1 MSGLFAPITS
11 LMSGRNKTKQL
22 MVGVLFSV
30 PLAVAVISDPPGWTL
45 PGMLMLGS
53 FLFAVYYLAALHFTT
68 DTAWTEIHQVARL
81 LGEHDLRHAQMPK
94 EATLSAANRA
104 GRGQMGQ
111 LYTALTRTHEGL
123 RELVSRVQHSA
134 DVARATAA
142 ELAAGSDNLAQ
153 RTEQQSTTLQET
165 ASGMDE
171 LESTVKRTAEN
182 CRRASELA
190 EGAADVALKG
200 ANLVNRAVSTM
211 ETVDGSSKRIVDI
224 IGVIEGIAFQTNILA
239 LNAAVEAARAGEQGR
254 GFAVV
259 AAEVR
264 SLAQRSSDAAREI
277 NGLIRAS
284 VSNVDEGTKLVH
296 DAGETIN
303 DVVQSVAQV
312 NQLIREIAVA
322 SSQQSAGVEEMNK
335 ALIRLE
341 AVTEHNATL
350 VQEANASAN
359 QLKEESGELSG
370 LVGRFRVDAAAP
382 TRAAVATLEAP
393 PPRRKAIASQ
403 SKLELPACSP
413 RGAPQKR

>member
-1 MSGLFAPITS
+1 MSWIFTPIAA

-22 MVGVLFSV
+22 MVGILFSI
-30 PLAVAVISDPPGWTL
+30 PLFIALLAEPPGWTATAAAIL
-45 PGMLMLGS
+45 LT
-53 FLFAVYYLAALHFTT
+53 FLFAAYYLAALLFTT
-68 DTAWTEIHQVARL
+68 DSAWSEIHQVARL
-81 LGEHDLRHAQMPK
+81 LGEHDLRRGEMP
-94 EATLSAANRA
+94 AADGLTRSNRV

-111 LYTALTRTHEGL
+111 LYRALTRTHESL
-123 RELVSRVQHSA
+123 SELVSRVRHSA
-134 DVARATAA
+134 DVTRATAE
-142 ELAAGSDNLAQ
+142 ELAAASGNLAR
-153 RTEQQSTTLQET
+153 RTDQQSTTLQQT

-182 CRRASELA
+182 CRRARELA
-190 EGAADVALKG
+190 EGAAEVAHKG
-200 ANLVNRAVSTM
+200 ADLVNRAVSTM
-211 ETVDGSSKRIVDI
+211 EIVDGSSKRIVDI

-284 VSNVDEGTKLVH
+284 VSHVDAGTRLVH

-303 DVVQSVAQV
+303 DVVHSVAQV
-312 NQLIREIAVA
+312 TELIREIAVA
-322 SSQQSAGVEEMNK
+322 SGEQSSGVEEMNK

-350 VQEANASAN
+350 VQQANTSAL

-370 LVGRFRVDAAAP
+370 LVGRFRVDGQAAP
-382 TRAAVATLEAP
+382 LASPKAAQSTAVSRAKALPSQAP
-393 PPRRKAIASQ
+393 EEWRQ
-403 SKLELPACSP
+403 F
-413 RGAPQKR
+413 

>member
-1 MSGLFAPITS
+1 MSGILTPIAA

-22 MVGVLFSV
+22 LVGVLFSV
-30 PLAVAVISDPPGWTL
+30 PLFIALVADPPGWNAAGISILLT
-45 PGMLMLGS
+45 
-53 FLFAVYYLAALHFTT
+53 FLFAVYYLAALHFSN
-68 DTAWTEIHQVARL
+68 DAAWSEIHQVARL
-81 LGEHDLRHAQMPK
+81 LGEHDLRRGEMPRD
-94 EATLSAANRA
+94 ESLSAANRT

-111 LYTALTRTHEGL
+111 LYRALTRTHESL
-123 RELVSRVQHSA
+123 SELVGRVQLSA
-134 DVARATAA
+134 DVTRGTAE
-142 ELAAGSDNLAQ
+142 ELAVASGNLAL
-153 RTEQQSTTLQET
+153 RTDQQSTTLQET

-190 EGAADVALKG
+190 EGAAEVAQKG
-200 ANLVNRAVSTM
+200 AHLVNRAVSTM
-211 ETVDGSSKRIVDI
+211 EVVDGSSKRIVDI

-264 SLAQRSSDAAREI
+264 SLAQRSSEAAKEI
-277 NGLIRAS
+277 NGLIRSS

-303 DVVQSVAQV
+303 DVVRSVAQV
-312 NQLIREIAVA
+312 NELIREIAVA

-350 VQEANASAN
+350 VQQANSSAL
-359 QLKEESGELSG
+359 QLKEESGELSE
-370 LVGRFRVDAAAP
+370 LVGRFRVDGQVASRAMPQALRAP
-382 TRAAVATLEAP
+382 AG
-393 PPRRKAIASQ
+393 RRPKALASQ
-403 SKLELPACSP
+403 P
-413 RGAPQKR
+413 REEWRQL